1 MTARQ
6 DRWRKLRKRK
16 ARRLRRAIRD
26 RQSLR
31 HKENVV
37 KDAIRMLTTPREDE
51 K

>member
-1 MTARQ
+1 MSARSE
-6 DRWRKLRKRK
+6 RHRKLRKK
-16 ARRLRRAIRD
+16 KLRRERRELRD

-37 KDAIRMLTTPREDE
+37 KDAVERLLAGT